1 MDNNSVRFYIRGYNR
16 SGSNQSPFSDSNT
29 GQDYAMR
36 ANPNT
41 ILNDNLAPQI
51 SSIHRPFVRIMACR
65 GNFDMRP
72 NHYSTTNLNT
82 AEAPHVN
89 KRSYDNIVAN
99 FNLFGIENTS
109 GHSELNVLPTGFQP
123 TDQVSAL
130 PVLQNHL
137 HSICQ
142 RIYQE
147 MKKRKSFHSFHLAL
161 LVSRHSS
168 DLKICFLRKSVY

>member
-1 MDNNSVRFYIRGYNR
+1 MY
-16 SGSNQSPFSDSNT
+16 
-29 GQDYAMR
+29 
-36 ANPNT
+36 
-41 ILNDNLAPQI
+41 
-51 SSIHRPFVRIMACR
+51 MACLV
-65 GNFDMRP
+65 NVDMRH
-72 NHYSTTNLNT
+72 NHYSTNNLNT

-109 GHSELNVLPTGFQP
+109 GHSEGNVLPTGFQP

-130 PVLQNHL
+130 PVLQNHP

-147 MKKRKSFHSFHLAL
+147 MKRENRFIPFT
-161 LVSRHSS
+161 
-168 DLKICFLRKSVY
+168 